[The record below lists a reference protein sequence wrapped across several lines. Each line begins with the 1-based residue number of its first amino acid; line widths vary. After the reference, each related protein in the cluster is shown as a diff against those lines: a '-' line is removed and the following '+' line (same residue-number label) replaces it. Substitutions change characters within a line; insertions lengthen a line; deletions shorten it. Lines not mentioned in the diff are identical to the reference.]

1 MEFGFKTGGPV
12 VMLYGWIIVGLFTIV
27 VGSSM
32 SEICST
38 YPAAGSVYYWSGV
51 LAPKVYAP
59 LLSYMTGWLNLIGNV
74 AVNASFAYGLAK
86 ILSGISALNNT
97 DDYWQDSS
105 IVFAA
110 ILILAIWSIKNMMR
124 ID

>member
-1 MEFGFKTGGPV
+1 
-12 VMLYGWIIVGLFTIV
+12 MLYGWIIVGIFTFI

-51 LAPKVYAP
+51 LAPKRHAS
-59 LLSYMTGWLNLIGNV
+59 LLSYITGWLNLLGNL
-74 AVNASFAYGLAK
+74 AVNASFAYGLSK
-86 ILSGISALNNT
+86 ILSGLSALNDSNN
-97 DDYWQDSS
+97 YWNNST
-105 IVFAA
+105 IVFVS
-110 ILILAIWSIKNMMR
+110 ILILAIWSLKNMMR